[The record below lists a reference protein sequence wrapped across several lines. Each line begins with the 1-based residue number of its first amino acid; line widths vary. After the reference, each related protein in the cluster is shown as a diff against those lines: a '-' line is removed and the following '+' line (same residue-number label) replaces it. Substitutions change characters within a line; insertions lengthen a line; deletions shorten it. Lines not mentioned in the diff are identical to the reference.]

1 MADDSAGE
9 KILPASARKKSRL
22 REEGT
27 VPRSSDLT
35 AAWSLTVALLAF
47 YFVGPAMFADLL
59 AMTRYY
65 LGSLSFLTAESWSAP
80 GLTMTVLE
88 QLAAALIP
96 FFVAMLVA
104 GVFINVLQVGPLY
117 APKAVQPKWSR
128 VDPIA
133 GLKRVFGVRALIELI
148 KSILKL
154 ALISTVAWM
163 TLSSRWE
170 GLITLME
177 LTPWGAALAITDLV
191 FAVWWRVAALMLFL
205 AVIDLGYQRWQ
216 FERDQRMTR
225 REAADEAKEM
235 EGDPRVKQRIRQ
247 IQRQL
252 ATQRMLAAVPEADV
266 IVTNPIRF
274 AVALRYD
281 DAGMEAPVVIA
292 KGARLLAKRIR
303 EIAEQHDVPI
313 VQRPPL
319 ARTLYHSVDI
329 GRSIPENLFR
339 AVAEVLA
346 YVYQIDKRVDKRTAR
361 AKALNLTEPI
371 SA

>member
-27 VPRSSDLT
+27 VPRSSDLN
-35 AAWSLTVALLAF
+35 AAWSLAVALLAL
-47 YFVGPAMFADLL
+47 YFAGPAMFADLVE
-59 AMTRYY
+59 MTRFY
-65 LGSLSFLTAESWSAP
+65 LGSLSFLAAEDWTAP
-80 GLTMTVLE
+80 GLTVTVL
-88 QLAAALIP
+88 QHLAAALIP
-96 FFVAMLVA
+96 FMIVMLA
-104 GVFINVLQVGPLY
+104 AAVFINFLQVGPLY

-128 VDPIA
+128 IDPIA
-133 GLKRVFGVRALIELI
+133 GLKRVFGVRSLIELV
-148 KSILKL
+148 KSVLKL
-154 ALISTVAWM
+154 GLIGSVAWM

-170 GLITLME
+170 GLIVLME
-177 LTPWGAALAITDLV
+177 LTPWGATLAITELV

-205 AVIDLGYQRWQ
+205 ALIDLGYQRWQ

-247 IQRQL
+247 IQRQI

-266 IVTNPIRF
+266 IVTNPIRY

-292 KGARLLAKRIR
+292 KGARILAKRIR
-303 EIAEQHDVPI
+303 DIAQEHDVPI

-319 ARTLYHSVDI
+319 ARALYQSVDV

-346 YVYQIDKRVDKRTAR
+346 YVYQIDKRAEKRNAR
-361 AKALNLTEPI
+361 AKTLQAAGPI
-371 SA
+371 GA